1 MLFNP
6 VRADI
11 IPEVMAFLHHIPRIE
26 MEIGFLSLTV
36 EVMENPQPFRSVQLH
51 AFGTESCKVGC
62 QIGAHTGKVSSRVLD
77 VLFPHRD
84 GDIFL
89 LHNAVGTGRLI
100 QQHLVI
106 LPAVHIPAV
115 TAQGHENRLLKISP
129 VQAAVVNGDLG
140 GGPGVQTVQQLR
152 IVQEHDLFV
161 LQTGYLV
168 VDVRKLIAFG
178 ELASNLKNTVAP
190 HTPDGDHILHLA
202 GNFVFLLILL

>member
-1 MLFNP
+1 MLFNS

-26 MEIGFLSLTV
+26 MEIRFLSLAV
-36 EVMENPQPFRSVQLH
+36 EVMENPQPFRRVQLH
-51 AFGTESCKVGC
+51 AFGAESRKMGRQVST
-62 QIGAHTGKVSSRVLD
+62 HTGKVGSCVLD
-77 VLFPHRD
+77 VLFSHRN

-89 LHNAVGTGRLI
+89 LHNAVGTGGLI

-115 TAQGHENRLLKISP
+115 AAQGHENRLLKISP
-129 VQAAVVNGDLG
+129 VQTAVVNGDLG
-140 GGPGVQTVQQLR
+140 GGSGVQTVQQLR
-152 IVQEHDLFV
+152 VVQEHDLFV

-178 ELASNLKNTVAP
+178 ELAPHLKNTVTP
-190 HTPDGDHILHLA
+190 HTPDGDHILHLS
-202 GNFVFLLILL
+202 GNLVFFLILF